1 MISLFSEKYNRH
13 KYLDFLKT
21 YLLPD
26 DFEIDIEDVTDQL
39 SFKANKINQVT
50 LLGNSETLDL
60 AVFEMH
66 HDSEND
72 PRVTISR
79 DAFKILAS
87 FNKNRAIVFFT
98 SANLANYRL
107 SLITI
112 DLELDNKKTKKLF
125 SNPRRYSYLLG
136 NEAKL
141 GTLFDKLVK
150 AKQISGTAKIKD
162 FADLVGRF
170 AVEPVTKEFFNK
182 YKELYDLVINEFE
195 KSNNF
200 KIVMSKTEGFN
211 SDIFARKLLGQITFL
226 YFLQKKRWLG
236 GDPSNTNDW
245 TDGRQD
251 FLRWGFEKCQKEGYN
266 YFDKFLEKLFY
277 EGLNQVGDSFK
288 FNDAF
293 LKIPYLNGG
302 LFECPYEY
310 DETIIF
316 APNNELFSNDKNTG
330 ILDIF
335 DQYNFTID
343 ENTYFEQDI
352 AIDPEMLGKV
362 FENLLDDIN
371 RKGKGAFY
379 TPREIVN
386 YMTRESLKQFLI
398 TKLQDKENIEEKLDH
413 LFEYKDLYLNKGD
426 FANDEQEKEFEKQFN
441 ELYDIVEEVNKLL
454 VNIKIADPAVGSG
467 AFPMGILHE
476 IVSIRSYIKDE
487 FLNENAN
494 LYQLKKETIQK
505 CIYGV
510 DIDNG
515 AIEIAKIRF
524 WLSLV
529 VDAEIPE
536 ALPNFDYK
544 FMQGNSLI
552 ESFGDININQV
563 RTKYSDL
570 EKKDKEITNEIADI
584 NQQVE
589 MIQKKFFA
597 EFTETSV
604 QNQDL
609 LNQIKALEKEKK
621 KLTSDKK
628 KLATQLNKNSLLLEE
643 DQIIDHL
650 HFLQEKLY
658 KENDKNKKVS
668 LRNEIE
674 DTIVKI
680 FKTRIEND
688 KEEYFQA
695 YNQMISTANQLST
708 NEQREAYIQA
718 ESSQLKKKYKF
729 DYMELEAQLHE
740 FTKKDK
746 IRPFFP
752 WHLYFADV
760 FKENG
765 GFDIVIG
772 NPPYVDIKQ
781 LPITDVKYF
790 FNNFNTTQNRINL
803 YAVFIEKGFH
813 LINDKGILTY
823 INPNSLLMNSS
834 YTKLRK
840 LILKS
845 LNLIVKLP
853 NSVFEN
859 AFVETIIILLNKFS
873 QVKEVRGY
881 VFNQE
886 EVFDCNNLCYKAH
899 DKSFWN
905 EENKYKFN
913 IFISPFQRS
922 ILSKI
927 ENNKSYLNNYAEFS
941 LGITPYDKYKGHSK
955 DMIDNKIFHSKLKKD
970 KNFVPLISG
979 KNIVKY
985 LVKSEIDGYLNY
997 GNWLGAPRQKKFF
1010 TSPRIIVRQIVSGK
1024 PPTIFA
1030 GYTKEELYHTQIGFV
1045 ITQKQNSKL
1054 NLKYI
1059 LALLN
1064 SKLMNFYHKYKFL
1077 DVEKET
1083 FQKILIENCKKFPID
1098 DQISYHI
1105 IEKIIQY
1112 VDKIIF
1118 DKQDNN
1124 DTINTE
1130 IMLDIIVYKLYEL
1143 TYDEAKIVDPEI
1155 KRVLSVFGLT
1165 PEQYEEM
1172 SLEELANLKTG
1183 VPQP

>member
-1 MISLFSEKYNRH
+1 MISLFSEKYNRA
-13 KYLDFLKT
+13 KYLEYLKT

-26 DFEIDIEDVTDQL
+26 DFQVNTEDVTGQL

-50 LLGNSETLDL
+50 YLGKSKALEL
-60 AVFEMH
+60 AIFEMH

-87 FNKNRAIVFFT
+87 FNHSRALVFFT
-98 SANLANYRL
+98 SPQALNYRL

-112 DLELDNKKTKKLF
+112 DLKLEDKKVKRFF
-125 SNPRRYSYLLG
+125 SNPRRYSFLLG
-136 NEAKL
+136 NDAKL
-141 GTLFDKLVK
+141 GTLYDKLVK
-150 AKQISGTAKIKD
+150 SQKIENTKQITD
-162 FADLVGRF
+162 FADLLGRF

-226 YFLQKKRWLG
+226 YFLQKKKWLG
-236 GDPSNTNDW
+236 GDPSNTETW
-245 TDGRQD
+245 SDGRQD
-251 FLRWGFEKCQKEGYN
+251 FLRWGFDKCKKEGFN

-316 APNNELFSNDKNTG
+316 APSNDLFSNDKDTG

-441 ELYDIVEEVNKLL
+441 ELFDIVEDVNKLL
-454 VNIKIADPAVGSG
+454 INIKIADPAVGSG

-487 FLNENAN
+487 FLNEHAN

-529 VDAEIPE
+529 VDADIPE

-552 ESFGDININQV
+552 ESFGGININQV

-570 EKKDKEITNEIADI
+570 EKKDEEITNEITDI
-584 NQQVE
+584 NQEIQE
-589 MIQKKFFA
+589 IQKKFFD
-597 EFTETSV
+597 EFSETSI
-604 QNQDL
+604 QNQIL
-609 LNQIKALEKEKK
+609 LDQIKALEKQKK
-621 KLTSDKK
+621 TLSTEKK
-628 KLATQLNKNSLLLEE
+628 KLATELNKNSLLLEE
-643 DQIIDHL
+643 DQMIDHL
-650 HFLQEKLY
+650 HYLQEKLY
-658 KENDKNKKVS
+658 QEDNKSKKFT

-688 KEEYFQA
+688 KNEYFQA
-695 YNQMISTANQLST
+695 YNQMINTANQFPT
-708 NEQREAYIQA
+708 NEQRERFIQ
-718 ESSQLKKKYKF
+718 EENIQLKKKYKF
-729 DYMELEAQLHE
+729 DYQELESQLHE
-740 FTKKDK
+740 FTKKNK

-772 NPPYVDIKQ
+772 NPPYRVIDRKESTLYIDYYTLNTLELYSLFFEKSISDLLKDQGTISFITASLFIKGIKFSKLREFLEHSLQLNKFFIAGDKVFENVQIPTSVLIGTKSKNNQNWQVEDIIPNYKILCRIEENTLPLSKVMKIKRGFEIGRANVSSIGQYKMVTGSDIKQ
-781 LPITDVKYF
+781 WNIKQIKYISEETYQRFKKDEYYFNGERILIRETGSKLVTLFLDEKLYCNRSLYSLKLKNKAFSTRYLLGLLSSNIMQFYYSTKFKSETDIFPKIRIAQVKLLPLKYSDDKIQKVIT
-790 FNNFNTTQNRINL
+790 
-803 YAVFIEKGFH
+803 E
-813 LINDKGILTY
+813 LINNMIDTQIDNKV
-823 INPNSLLMNSS
+823 
-834 YTKLRK
+834 
-840 LILKS
+840 KS
-845 LNLIVKLP
+845 KVQLFINLIVYKIYNLP
-853 NSVFEN
+853 IME
-859 AFVETIIILLNKFS
+859 III
-873 QVKEVRGY
+873 
-881 VFNQE
+881 
-886 EVFDCNNLCYKAH
+886 
-899 DKSFWN
+899 
-905 EENKYKFN
+905 
-913 IFISPFQRS
+913 I
-922 ILSKI
+922 
-927 ENNKSYLNNYAEFS
+927 
-941 LGITPYDKYKGHSK
+941 
-955 DMIDNKIFHSKLKKD
+955 
-970 KNFVPLISG
+970 
-979 KNIVKY
+979 
-985 LVKSEIDGYLNY
+985 
-997 GNWLGAPRQKKFF
+997 
-1010 TSPRIIVRQIVSGK
+1010 
-1024 PPTIFA
+1024 
-1030 GYTKEELYHTQIGFV
+1030 
-1045 ITQKQNSKL
+1045 
-1054 NLKYI
+1054 
-1059 LALLN
+1059 
-1064 SKLMNFYHKYKFL
+1064 
-1077 DVEKET
+1077 
-1083 FQKILIENCKKFPID
+1083 
-1098 DQISYHI
+1098 
-1105 IEKIIQY
+1105 
-1112 VDKIIF
+1112 
-1118 DKQDNN
+1118 
-1124 DTINTE
+1124 
-1130 IMLDIIVYKLYEL
+1130 
-1143 TYDEAKIVDPEI
+1143 DPEI
-1155 KRVLSVFGLT
+1155 DTILSDFGLT
-1165 PEQYEEM
+1165 SEQYEKMSVEEIA
-1172 SLEELANLKTG
+1172 SLETG